1 MHEKMTLSRI
11 LVLGG
16 VRSGKSSYAQHIVGC
31 MWKRPLF
38 LATAEVLDSEMKSRI
53 ETHKKTRGRK
63 WTCIEEPLDIDRIIR
78 DNPCGADGI
87 LVDCLT
93 IWLSNV
99 LLKEGPA
106 AIERRKHALIDAVRA
121 VSQNIILVS
130 NEVGMGI
137 VPENELGRTFRD
149 CAGRLNQ
156 ELAAEVDT
164 VVFVVAGLPML
175 VKGCLP
181 DVRKK

>member
-1 MHEKMTLSRI
+1 MHGKMNFSRI
-11 LVLGG
+11 LLLGG
-16 VRSGKSSYAQHIVGC
+16 ARSGKSSYAQHIAGC
-31 MWKRPLF
+31 MWKHPVF
-38 LATAEVLDSEMKSRI
+38 LATAEILDSEMKNRI
-53 ETHKKTRGRK
+53 DAHRKARGRK
-63 WTCIEEPLDIDRIIR
+63 WTCIEEPLDIDRIIH
-78 DNPCGADGI
+78 DTPCGTDGI

-99 LLKEGPA
+99 LLKEGLA
-106 AIERRKHALIDAVRA
+106 AVARRKHALIDAVRTTN
-121 VSQNIILVS
+121 QNIILVS

-137 VPENELGRTFRD
+137 VPETELGRTFRD

-164 VVFVVAGLPML
+164 VVFVVAGIPML

-181 DVRKK
+181 DVREK